1 MYFRTYSY
9 HAGNVGSLAPLKIVS
24 NGSATT
30 MDETG
35 FDERE
40 LVSYLP
46 ALNAFS
52 RRFVRSDNDAD
63 DLVQETVSRARA
75 NKNRFHRG
83 TRLKSWLFT
92 IMRNVF
98 LNELHKT
105 RRESPGFEECV
116 ADRRSVEPA
125 QEWSV
130 RLQEVETAIRS
141 LHPDFVSAL
150 MSAYAGE
157 TCDEA
162 AQRAHCAV
170 GTIKSRTSRARQM
183 VLVAL
188 GEKNPP
194 AGEAQTRHPSRY
206 GEGKR
211 SGCT

>member
-1 MYFRTYSY
+1 
-9 HAGNVGSLAPLKIVS
+9 
-24 NGSATT
+24 

-40 LVSYLP
+40 LVSCLP

-63 DLVQETVSRARA
+63 DLVQETVSRALA
-75 NKNRFHRG
+75 NKHLFHRG

-92 IMRNVF
+92 IMRNIF

-105 RRESPGFEECV
+105 RREAPGSEECV
-116 ADRRSVEPA
+116 ADRRSIEPA

-130 RLQEVETAIRS
+130 RLHEVETAIRS
-141 LHPDFVSAL
+141 LQPDFASAL
-150 MSAYAGE
+150 MSAFAGE
-157 TCDEA
+157 SCDEA
-162 AQRAHCAV
+162 ARRADCAV

-188 GEKNPP
+188 GEKNPS
-194 AGEAQTRHPSRY
+194 AGDTHTGHFPERDSAS
-206 GEGKR
+206 
-211 SGCT
+211 